1 MLFCLIFKFSS
12 SEKAPD
18 IENSQKCEEFV
29 LIHPSSEI
37 LGNPTLRAKI
47 LPILATIAMAAMS
60 AACAWDYDTMSAEA
74 KGLPDLVDA
83 LVGRIQIYPPEY
95 YQFRIDRSSKIVAN
109 DPANLDELDNLIV
122 AYDNL
127 PQTIFSL
134 FILQSFQTYLII
146 KESPIS
152 NNGF

>member
-1 MLFCLIFKFSS
+1 
-12 SEKAPD
+12 
-18 IENSQKCEEFV
+18 
-29 LIHPSSEI
+29 
-37 LGNPTLRAKI
+37 
-47 LPILATIAMAAMS
+47 MAAMS